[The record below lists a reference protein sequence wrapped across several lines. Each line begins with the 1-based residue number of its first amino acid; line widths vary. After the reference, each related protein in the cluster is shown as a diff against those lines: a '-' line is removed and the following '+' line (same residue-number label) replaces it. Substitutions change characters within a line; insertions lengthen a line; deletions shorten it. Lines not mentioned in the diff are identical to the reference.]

1 MNERSAGAPLLWLG
15 IAGLLISVLGGLYLG
30 PSSAHKIEARLRSDV
45 QNSLDDA
52 GYGSWVSFE
61 QVGQKA
67 VLSGFAPSEEAK
79 AGALDIALKSSGAG
93 GLLLGGV
100 TKVVDKINVDQA
112 ISVSQS
118 QQLSY
123 HWSARLVDGSMV
135 LEGGAPNESARQAII
150 QTAEEKFEGE
160 VIDKM
165 AFSKRGGWE
174 HLANLSLQHLSRFK
188 SGEVLLVDNAFVF
201 SGEASE
207 SAFAYLRE
215 DVNEFPRPYSVELNI
230 NTIGPDLSE
239 IADLNLDV
247 EGPEKTMVCQE
258 AYQRIMA
265 LNKIYFA
272 SNRTEIDRKSG
283 ETLDKLI
290 AISRTCSGLSLAI
303 EGHTDDQGT
312 RESNITLS
320 ESRAASVRNYFVARG
335 ISPDILEAA
344 GYGPDRPADTNE
356 TPEGRANNR
365 RIEFRVSIEEE
376 R

>member
-30 PSSAHKIEARLRSDV
+30 PSSARKIEARLRSDV
-45 QNSLDDA
+45 QNSLDEA
-52 GYGSWVSFE
+52 GYGSWVSIE

-67 VLSGFAPSEEAK
+67 ILTGFAPSEEAK
-79 AGALDIALKSSGAG
+79 EGALDTALKSAGPG

-100 TKVVDKINVDQA
+100 TKVVDTINVGQTN
-112 ISVSQS
+112 SVDLSQP
-118 QQLSY
+118 QSY
-123 HWSARLVDGSMV
+123 HWAARLVEESMV
-135 LEGGAPNESARQAII
+135 LDGGAPNERTRQAIL
-150 QTAEEKFEGE
+150 QSAEEHFNGE
-160 VIDKM
+160 IVDKM
-165 AFSKRGGWE
+165 EISNRAGWE
-174 HLANLSLQHLSRFK
+174 PLAILSLQHLSRFK

-207 SAFAYLRE
+207 SAFAYLKE

-230 NTIGPDLSE
+230 NTIGPELSE

-247 EGPEKTMVCQE
+247 EGPEKTVVCQE

-265 LNKIYFA
+265 FNKIYFA
-272 SNRTEIDRKSG
+272 INSTEIDRKSG
-283 ETLDKLI
+283 DTLDKLI

-320 ESRAASVRNYFVARG
+320 ESRAASVKNYFVARG